1 MLVILAELVGRVVV
15 ELTQP
20 LDGAAQTKQIQEPVL
35 VTAIEVAQEV
45 TVVLRQL
52 VVAAPVLMVVMEHLV
67 VLVDLVVLV
76 TNSLIFHPT
85 EKVVFSLVV
94 EEVVVTV
101 LRTLVDLVETVG
113 VVVWPLFLLL
123 RTLDFILH
131 N

>member
-1 MLVILAELVGRVVV
+1 MLSIVVALLVLVGRVVV
-15 ELTQP
+15 ELTEP

-35 VTAIEVAQEV
+35 VTAIEVDKEV
-45 TVVLRQL
+45 TVVLHLL
-52 VVAAPVLMVVMEHLV
+52 VEVALVLMVVMEHLV

-101 LRTLVDLVETVG
+101 LRTLVDLVETVA
-113 VVVWPLFLLL
+113 VVMV
-123 RTLDFILH
+123 
-131 N
+131 